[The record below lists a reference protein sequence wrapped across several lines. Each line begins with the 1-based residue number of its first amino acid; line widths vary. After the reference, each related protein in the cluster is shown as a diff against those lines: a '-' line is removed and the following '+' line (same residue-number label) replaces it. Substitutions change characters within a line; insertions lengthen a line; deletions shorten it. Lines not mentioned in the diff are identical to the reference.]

1 MRNYGLSKNIPDA
14 KQSTRPS
21 KAPDQRELMRT
32 SLPEYTTAEAG
43 HTAVH
48 HILPGHT
55 VEAAAGNIGLAA

>member
-1 MRNYGLSKNIPDA
+1 
-14 KQSTRPS
+14 
-21 KAPDQRELMRT
+21 MRT